1 MKLKLLLAAALLF
14 FLCLNIQYYVQ
25 YYLGDWDL
33 FITFFLLAFFLI
45 LGVSW
50 LYQLRVLIRDKFA
63 RHSRLYVFILLSVV
77 LGLTVFFPA
86 GIIPYDRLEGEN
98 WIIAR
103 AEGALNC
110 TNTFRFKTNKRFTED
125 SVCFG
130 VGRQRGTYTVRN
142 DTLFL
147 SYQQHAPSRFSY
159 GIIKKDSSDRYTGGK
174 LLVMGKYPYTD
185 SSFERPFVI
194 VDDPK

>member
-1 MKLKLLLAAALLF
+1 MKLKLLLVAALSF
-14 FLCLNIQYYVQ
+14 FVCLNAEYWLQYF
-25 YYLGDWDL
+25 LGTWSML
-33 FITFFLLAFFLI
+33 FTLFLLVFFLL
-45 LGVSW
+45 LGISW
-50 LYQLRVLIRDKFA
+50 LYQLRVLIREKFA
-63 RHSRLYVFILLSVV
+63 RRGRLSVFILLSLV
-77 LGLTVFFPA
+77 LGLTVFFPT

-147 SYQQHAPSRFSY
+147 SYQQHEPSRFSY
-159 GIIKKDSSDRYTGGK
+159 GIIKKDSSGRYNGGR